1 VINDGCFQKIGMSD
15 TLKTFEELECYR
27 LARELRK
34 DLVRIAKALPLDEK
48 FRLTDQL
55 MRASRSVTA
64 NIAEGFGRHHH
75 NENLQ
80 YCRQSRGSL
89 SECLDHLNAGLD
101 EGLIDPLVYA
111 AQRSNL
117 EHAWKVL
124 NGYIGYLK
132 RCAESGV
139 PNK

>member
-1 VINDGCFQKIGMSD
+1 MRTAKS
-15 TLKTFEELECYR
+15 LPSEER
-27 LARELRK
+27 
-34 DLVRIAKALPLDEK
+34 

-55 MRASRSVTA
+55 IRASRSVTA

-101 EGLIDPLVYA
+101 EGMITHADYSFL
-111 AQRSNL
+111 RGKL
-117 EHAWKVL
+117 EHVWKVL
-124 NGYIGYLK
+124 NGYIAYLR

-139 PNK
+139 PQV

>member
-1 VINDGCFQKIGMSD
+1 MTDR
-15 TLKTFEELECYR
+15 LKTFEELECYR

-34 DLVRIAKALPLDEK
+34 DLVRTAKALPAEER

-55 MRASRSVTA
+55 IRASRSVTA

-80 YCRQSRGSL
+80 YCRQARGSL

-101 EGLIDPLVYA
+101 EEMITQADYSLLRGK
-111 AQRSNL
+111 L

-124 NGYIGYLK
+124 NGYIAYLR

-139 PNK
+139 PQA

>member
-1 VINDGCFQKIGMSD
+1 MADS
-15 TLKTFEELECYR
+15 LKTFEELEYYR

-34 DLVRIAKALPLDEK
+34 DLVRTAKSLPADEC

-55 MRASRSVTA
+55 VRASRSVTA

-101 EGLIDPLVYA
+101 EEMITDADYKLLRGK
-111 AQRSNL
+111 L
-117 EHAWKVL
+117 EHVWKVL
-124 NGYIGYLK
+124 NGYIAYLQ

-139 PNK
+139 PRV

>member
-1 VINDGCFQKIGMSD
+1 MEPV
-15 TLKTFEELECYR
+15 KTFEELECYR

-34 DLVRIAKALPLDEK
+34 DLVRITKALPVDEK

-55 MRASRSVTA
+55 VRASRSITA

-75 NENLQ
+75 NQNLQ
-80 YCRQSRGSL
+80 YCRQARGSL

-101 EGLIDPLVYA
+101 EGLIDTSIYA
-111 AQRSNL
+111 TQRSNL

-124 NGYIGYLK
+124 NGYIAYLK

-139 PNK
+139 PSK

>member
-1 VINDGCFQKIGMSD
+1 MADA
-15 TLKTFEELECYR
+15 LKTFEELECYR

-34 DLVRIAKALPLDEK
+34 DLVRIAKALPADEK

-55 MRASRSVTA
+55 VRASRSITA

-80 YCRQSRGSL
+80 YCRQARGSL
-89 SECLDHLNAGLD
+89 SECLDHLNAALD
-101 EGLIDPLVYA
+101 EDLINTSIYT
-111 AQRSNL
+111 AQRTNV
-117 EHAWKVL
+117 EQVWKVL
-124 NGYIGYLK
+124 NGYIAYLK

-139 PNK
+139 PGK

>member
-1 VINDGCFQKIGMSD
+1 MGETV
-15 TLKTFEELECYR
+15 KTFEELECYR

-34 DLVRIAKALPLDEK
+34 ELVRMAKSLPADER

-55 MRASRSVTA
+55 VRASRSITA

-89 SECLDHLNAGLD
+89 TECLDHLNAGLD
-101 EGLIDPLVYA
+101 EEMTSKADYVILRA
-111 AQRSNL
+111 KL
-117 EHAWKVL
+117 EQVWKVL
-124 NGYIGYLK
+124 NGYIAYLQ
-132 RCAESGV
+132 RCAEAGV
-139 PNK
+139 PRV